1 MLSLCRIGVVEEWK
15 EAGVLVDLKDDG
27 VLVDWNGVLVDW
39 NGVLCAR
46 SGVGRLGDGSI
57 ELSINVFTRELVLKK
72 QQIFRLFFLKMSN
85 TII

>member
-1 MLSLCRIGVVEEWK
+1 MK
-15 EAGVLVDLKDDG
+15 DDGVLVDWNG

-57 ELSINVFTRELVLKK
+57 ELSINVLTRELVLKK
-72 QQIFRLFFLKMSN
+72 KEEGIYMIYLNSFLIKLRYDSKVVF
-85 TII
+85 

>member
-1 MLSLCRIGVVEEWK
+1 M
-15 EAGVLVDLKDDG
+15 KDDG

-57 ELSINVFTRELVLKK
+57 ELSINVLTRELVLKK
-72 QQIFRLFFLKMSN
+72 QNFFL
-85 TII
+85 IF